1 MINIFSSGGLLAVVV
16 LLLAAP
22 PAPAATPRTRS
33 AVRNALS
40 SYDKR
45 LFAGDHRAC
54 PMMDER
60 GRTQF
65 IKSVRDQVSRP
76 IRDCPDAVAAWGRLL
91 RELDFPLPDELKD
104 VARARVTLHGRRATL
119 FETAG
124 RVWFVYVSGHWM
136 VDWVAGVPSHARL
149 S

>member
-1 MINIFSSGGLLAVVV
+1 MINLFRSGALLAMVA
-16 LLLAAP
+16 LLLAAAP
-22 PAPAATPRTRS
+22 SPAATPRTRS
-33 AVRNALS
+33 AVREALS

-54 PMMDER
+54 PMMDKR
-60 GRTQF
+60 GRAQF
-65 IKSVRDQVSRP
+65 VTSVRAQVTGR
-76 IRDCPDAVAAWGRLL
+76 IRGCPDAVAAWGRLL

-104 VARARVTLHGRRATL
+104 VARAPVTLHGRRATL

-136 VDWVAGVPSHARL
+136 VDWVAGVPSHAPL